1 LTLTIQICDI
11 SQSFVSAI
19 KYENISSMYN
29 SPLLISLE
37 ISVENNNNN
46 EFVKAFEALVHW
58 NVQLKSERWCLLNR
72 RFHCSITMKTTVQ
85 QTPPFTSTTSRAENR
100 VSSTIRVPRLSCTN
114 REQSKST
121 NSAQQKNQI
130 VPLVFV
136 SAAAI

>member
-1 LTLTIQICDI
+1 
-11 SQSFVSAI
+11 
-19 KYENISSMYN
+19 MYN

-37 ISVENNNNN
+37 ISVKNNNNN

-58 NVQLKSERWCLLNR
+58 NVQ
-72 RFHCSITMKTTVQ
+72 
-85 QTPPFTSTTSRAENR
+85 QTPPFTSITSRAENR

-114 REQSKST
+114 RKQSKST